1 LGKEEGRLMDGYGE
15 FEVDI
20 PGVMRG
26 QLPGYFATLKTETLT
41 AANVARIPDGAQG
54 AYLLFFDDRL
64 VYVCKTDAQAGFRSW
79 LTRHSF
85 NVQHRRGLDPSR
97 IGFKAVR
104 IFVFSTFD
112 LETMLIE
119 EYTRHHGLRPVWNFS
134 GFGSNDPGRNREDQ
148 QPAQFDLDYPVDIDR
163 TIEVLPPGEHTLITV
178 VLALKSH
185 LPYLFRYETDGAG
198 AWREG
203 HSDMRDKSIDIP
215 ATPLTTR
222 AHVQMI
228 LDVLPASW
236 QATVLPNRVI
246 LYRETRVYRAQVEA
260 LRRST

>member
-1 LGKEEGRLMDGYGE
+1 MGGYGE
-15 FEVDI
+15 FELNI
-20 PGVMRG
+20 PGIMRG
-26 QLPGYFATLKTETLT
+26 QLPSYFATLQTEILT
-41 AANVARIPDGAQG
+41 AANVGKIPEGAQG
-54 AYLLFFDDRL
+54 AYLLYLGDSL
-64 VYVCKTDAQAGFRSW
+64 VYVGKTDAQAGFRSR

-85 NVQHRRGLDPSR
+85 NIQHRKNLDPAR

-119 EYTRHHGLRPVWNFS
+119 EYTRHYGLRPLWNFS

-148 QPAQFDLDYPVDIDR
+148 RPAQFDLDYPVDIDR
-163 TIEVLPPGEHTLITV
+163 EIEVLPAGEHTLASV
-178 VLALKSH
+178 VLALKQR

-203 HSDMRDKSIDIP
+203 HSDMRDKNIVIP
-215 ATPLTTR
+215 AALLTTR
-222 AHVQMI
+222 AHIQMI
-228 LDVLPASW
+228 LNVLPPNW

-246 LYRETRVYRAQVEA
+246 LYRETRAYRAQVEV
-260 LRRST
+260 LRRNS